1 MVTGEHVN
9 MLHATPSQHSEY
21 FITQTQHA
29 CPHFHTRYSRKI
41 GMYLDSHSL
50 KNKPQTNPIS
60 PGINRCASY
69 CQVLCGC
76 VTHDRE
82 SWLEGNGLY
91 QAAAISLMPLSLY
104 LLRLGLVTA
113 PGADNG
119 DQQKQ
124 GASGCSRDL
133 EQQLYKQSHS
143 HISISLNACLH
154 CLQL

>member
-1 MVTGEHVN
+1 MC
-9 MLHATPSQHSEY
+9 LLL
-21 FITQTQHA
+21 
-29 CPHFHTRYSRKI
+29 
-41 GMYLDSHSL
+41 LD
-50 KNKPQTNPIS
+50 TDE
-60 PGINRCASY
+60 
-69 CQVLCGC
+69 VLCGC

-91 QAAAISLMPLSLY
+91 QAAISLMPLSLY

-113 PGADNG
+113 AGADNG

-143 HISISLNACLH
+143 HISISLQCL
-154 CLQL
+154 